1 MRPKTAK
8 EAMMRRLVMGL
19 CLIVLSGPV
28 SGENYLING
37 GQESRIRYR
46 LTQHVQAA
54 AGTSSLTLSYVIPGD
69 FQSPTFNQ
77 RIEDFNLT
85 FSDPPSKRTD
95 ETDNR
100 GNAVVRVVWNRPSAP
115 IEVAMQFTALNRT
128 VLQTLRSAAPYP
140 PARPAAETAVYL
152 KATAQVQAGDP
163 GIKSRAA
170 ELVRGVTT
178 EFDAVQRILTWVVD
192 HMRYVTPPQQYDAL
206 YSFTSGKGNC
216 QNYSHLAAAL
226 MRAAG
231 IPVRIVNGVTLKQPY
246 TVKTPDG
253 EFAFRLGQGRHSWIE
268 VHFPDL
274 GWVPFDPQQTE
285 LFVSNRFIRA
295 EVGLDNQET
304 VNDGLVRWKQ
314 SGDQGGNPVFE
325 EGIEGEFISDQV
337 TLSMEKQAYGPR
349 NMLVCPTVK
358 AEFSPVTIAPPP
370 PPKTVPRDQLDRL
383 NYTRPAVFGNLDF
396 PVGADFLSTRGP
408 AERSAS
414 DEFRMEKNFLVETA
428 EYVTTKMTQYAQVFI
443 LKKPMKMKRVGLALH
458 AFGGNGQLWVEL
470 ARDSNGKPDAPIA
483 TSDFLPLEAV
493 PRKPGYHWADFS
505 FDAAP
510 PVLSPGKYWICLG
523 FTGSPVV
530 NWFYTYGKPVG
541 PVDGTRYKGVYDT
554 DWSGALAYEFNY
566 RIAGYTPE

>member
-1 MRPKTAK
+1 MK
-8 EAMMRRLVMGL
+8 RLVPIF
-19 CLIVLSGPV
+19 CLALAAAPAF
-28 SGENYLING
+28 GENYLING

-46 LTQHVQAA
+46 LTQRVQPTP
-54 AGTSSLTLSYVIPGD
+54 GTRTLTLSYVVPGD
-69 FQSPTFNQ
+69 FSSPTYNQ
-77 RIEDFNLT
+77 RIEDFRLT
-85 FSDPPSKRTD
+85 FSVPPSERKD

-100 GNAVVRVVWNRPSAP
+100 GNAVVRVVWNRPSAA
-115 IEVAMQFTALNRT
+115 IDVSMQFTALNRT
-128 VLQTLRSAAPYP
+128 VLQTLRSGAPYP
-140 PARPAAETAVYL
+140 PVRPSADAAAYL
-152 KATAQVQAGDP
+152 KATEQVQSGDP
-163 GIKSRAA
+163 GIRSRAA

-178 EFDAVQRILTWVVD
+178 EFDAVQRILSWVVD

-226 MRAAG
+226 MRASG

-246 TVKTPDG
+246 TVKTPEG

-268 VHFPDL
+268 VLFPDL

-295 EVGLDNQET
+295 EVGLDNKET
-304 VNDGLVRWKQ
+304 VNDGLVRWTQ
-314 SGDQGGNPVFE
+314 SGDRGGQPVFE
-325 EGIEGEFISDQV
+325 EGIEGEFVSDQV
-337 TLSMEKQAYGPR
+337 SLNMEKQAYGPR
-349 NMLVCPTVK
+349 NMLVCPDVK
-358 AEFSPVTIAPPP
+358 AEFVPVTVAPPP

-383 NYTRPAVFGNLDF
+383 NYTRRAVFGNLDF
-396 PVGADFLSTRGP
+396 PAGADFLLTRGP
-408 AERSAS
+408 AERGAAG
-414 DEFRMEKNFLVETA
+414 EFRMEKNFLVETA
-428 EYVTTKMTQYAQVFI
+428 EYVTTKMTQYAQVFV
-443 LKKPMKMKRVGLALH
+443 LKKPLKLRRIGLALH

-470 ARDSNGKPDAPIA
+470 VRDAGGKPGAAIA
-483 TSDFLPLEAV
+483 TSDFIPLDGI
-493 PRKPGYHWADFS
+493 PRKPGYDWVDFS

-541 PVDGTRYKGVYDT
+541 PVDGTRYKGVYDA

>member
-1 MRPKTAK
+1 
-8 EAMMRRLVMGL
+8 
-19 CLIVLSGPV
+19 
-28 SGENYLING
+28 
-37 GQESRIRYR
+37 
-46 LTQHVQAA
+46 
-54 AGTSSLTLSYVIPGD
+54 AGTRSLTMSYVVPGD
-69 FQSPTFNQ
+69 FRSPTFNQ
-77 RIEDFNLT
+77 RIEDFRLT
-85 FSDPPSKRTD
+85 FSVPPSERQE
-95 ETDNR
+95 ETDRR
-100 GNAVVRVVWNRPSAP
+100 GNAVVRVVWNRPSSA
-115 IEVAMQFTALNRT
+115 IDVSMQFTALNRT

-140 PARPAAETAVYL
+140 PARPPAEAAAYL
-152 KATAQVQAGDP
+152 KATEQVQAGDP
-163 GIKSRAA
+163 GIQSRAV

-206 YSFTSGKGNC
+206 YSFASGKGNC

-246 TVKTPDG
+246 TVKTPEG

-268 VHFPDL
+268 VFFPDL

-295 EVGLDNQET
+295 EVGLDNRET
-304 VNDGLVRWKQ
+304 VNDGLVRWTQ
-314 SGDQGGNPVFE
+314 SGDRGGQPVFE
-325 EGIEGEFISDQV
+325 EGIEGEFVSDQV
-337 TLSMEKQAYGPR
+337 SLNMEKQAYGPR
-349 NMLVCPTVK
+349 NMLVCPDVK
-358 AEFSPVTIAPPP
+358 AEFVPVTVAPAP

-383 NYTRPAVFGNLDF
+383 NYTRRAVFGNLDF
-396 PVGADFLSTRGP
+396 PAGADFLLTRGP
-408 AERSAS
+408 AERGAA

-428 EYVTTKMTQYAQVFI
+428 EYVTTKMTQYAQVFV
-443 LKKPMKMKRVGLALH
+443 LKKPLKLRRIGLALH

-470 ARDSNGKPDAPIA
+470 VRDAGGKPGAAIA
-483 TSDFLPLEAV
+483 TSDFIPLDGI
-493 PRKPGYHWADFS
+493 PRKPGYDWVDFS
-505 FDAAP
+505 FDNAP

-541 PVDGTRYKGVYDT
+541 PVDGTRYKGVYDA

-566 RIAGYTPE
+566 RVAGYMPE